1 MKILNQ
7 KPFET
12 IVVMVQNEKATI
24 TRETII
30 KEKEVKIEWFL
41 FHATGYSQNDKVQ
54 GTTDIMYSGRRV
66 YWGAVATDPEI
77 LPLGSR
83 IEIRDLGIFICEDT
97 GELIKGNKIDIFCLS
112 KEEALKIHK
121 DVWVRIIK

>member
-1 MKILNQ
+1 MYIYCII
-7 KPFET
+7 T
-12 IVVMVQNEKATI
+12 IYGNI
-24 TRETII
+24 RTRETII

-66 YWGAVATDPEI
+66 YRGAIATDPKI
-77 LPLGSR
+77 LPLGSMV
-83 IEIRDLGIFICEDT
+83 EIRDLGIFVCEDT
-97 GELIKGNKIDIFCLS
+97 GELIKGNMIDIYCDT
-112 KEEALKIHK
+112 KEEALQIHK